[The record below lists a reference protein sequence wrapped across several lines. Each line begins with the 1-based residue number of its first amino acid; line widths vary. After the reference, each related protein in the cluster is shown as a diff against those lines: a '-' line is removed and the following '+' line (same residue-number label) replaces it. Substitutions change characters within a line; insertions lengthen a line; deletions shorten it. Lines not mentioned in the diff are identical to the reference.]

1 MKNKKI
7 NEVAIYQAKNGA
19 IELRSD
25 IQKETIWASQLQIAE
40 IFNVE
45 RSVVTKHVGNIFKSK
60 EIDEKSNVQKMHI
73 ANSDKPVIFYSLD
86 IILAIGYRA
95 NSVRAISFRRWA
107 TKILREHIT
116 KGYTINPAVVKRNYT
131 EFQKAVEQ
139 VKKMLP
145 AGVKIDNSAI
155 LELISAFADTWLS
168 LEAYDKDTLSEK
180 GITKKSIILTGDKL
194 VQALWEFKQKLI
206 ANGQTTN
213 LFGQEKQAGS
223 LSGIVGNVMQSFGGQ
238 PLYTTIEE
246 KAAHLLYFMV
256 KDHPFIDGNKR
267 SGAFAFIWFLR
278 QAKILDT
285 AHLTPPALT
294 ALTLLVAESNS
305 KNKEKMI
312 RLILTLLIRRSFSEG
327 GLKK

>member
-7 NEVAIYQAKNGA
+7 KEVVIYQAKSGA
-19 IELRSD
+19 IELRRD
-25 IQKETIWASQLQIAE
+25 AKKDTLWASQSQIAD

-95 NSVRAISFRRWA
+95 NSARAISFRRWA

-116 KGYTINPAVVKRNYT
+116 KGYTINPVMIKKNYA

-139 VKKMLP
+139 VKNLLP
-145 AGVKIDNSAI
+145 AGTKIDNSAI

-168 LEAYDKDTLSEK
+168 LDAYDKDTLSEK
-180 GITKKSIILTGDKL
+180 GVTKRSIVLTGDKL
-194 VQALWEFKQKLI
+194 AQALGEFKQKLI
-206 ANGQTTN
+206 AKSQTTN
-213 LFGQEKQAGS
+213 LFGQERQAGN
-223 LSGIVGNVMQSFGGQ
+223 LSGIVGNVMQSFGGK
-238 PLYTTIEE
+238 PLYATIEE

-267 SGAFAFIWFLR
+267 SGAFAFVWFLR
-278 QAKILDT
+278 QARILDT
-285 AHLTPPALT
+285 ARLTPPALT

-312 RLILTLLIRRSFSEG
+312 KLILTLL
-327 GLKK
+327 K